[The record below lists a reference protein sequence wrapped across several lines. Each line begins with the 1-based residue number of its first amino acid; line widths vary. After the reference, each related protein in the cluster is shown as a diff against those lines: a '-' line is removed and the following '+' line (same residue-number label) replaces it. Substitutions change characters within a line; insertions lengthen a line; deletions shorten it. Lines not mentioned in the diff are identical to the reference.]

1 MAVFL
6 KAKGK
11 VIYPNVS
18 LANMKAQ
25 THARPPAHA
34 AHSINHSFTFTVLMM
49 TVTILHQL
57 LKVQIC
63 LLLLRAPLTEKL
75 SLKSQRHSVA
85 RVNVSVTAYF
95 IWGVLSAG
103 IVK

>member
-25 THARPPAHA
+25 TRAPAHA

-49 TVTILHQL
+49 AVTILHQL

-63 LLLLRAPLTEKL
+63 LLLLRASLTEKL